1 MPMEIQ
7 TSEGRVK
14 AMTPVILSASRSTD
28 IPAYYGQ
35 WFMNRLR
42 AGWCAWVN
50 PFNRRPSYV
59 SFRDVKA
66 VVFWTKN
73 PAPFLQHLDEL
84 DARGLHYYFQYTLN
98 DYEREGFEPNVPA
111 LEKRIETFRRL
122 SERIGPD
129 RVVWRFDPII
139 LSPGTGPR
147 DILMRIW
154 TIGKALR
161 GLTKKLVVSFVD
173 VGAYRKVQANL
184 VRDTGLYTRETVLS
198 AEPDE
203 AQRREICEGLA
214 KIRQRWHSEGWDIE
228 ISSCAEEADLA
239 AWGITYNRCID
250 GELMER
256 VFGEDKALV
265 HFLHSGK
272 LPEAPAAGA
281 DSLFGDPV
289 IPVVPVSKRRNLK
302 DKGQREACG
311 CIVSKDIGMYD
322 TCMHFCAYCY
332 ANASRKT
339 VLENRRRHDPESPF
353 LAGEPGKTNEDAKAE
368 NTENGG
374 GR

>member
-1 MPMEIQ
+1 MRTWPNF
-7 TSEGRVK
+7 
-14 AMTPVILSASRSTD
+14 
-28 IPAYYGQ
+28 PAYYGQ

-184 VRDTGLYTRETVLS
+184 VRDTDLYTRETVLS

-214 KIRQRWHSEGWDIE
+214 KIRERWHSEGWDIE

-239 AWGITYNRCID
+239 AWGITHNRCID

>member
-1 MPMEIQ
+1 MEIQ
-7 TSEGRVK
+7 TPEGRVK

-184 VRDTGLYTRETVLS
+184 VRDTDLYTRETVLS

-203 AQRREICEGLA
+203 AQRREICEASPRSENAG
-214 KIRQRWHSEGWDIE
+214 IRKAGTLRFRPVPRRPTSRPGALRTTDASTASSWKECSARTRRSCTSFTRASCLRRLPQGRTRSSE
-228 ISSCAEEADLA
+228 
-239 AWGITYNRCID
+239 
-250 GELMER
+250 
-256 VFGEDKALV
+256 
-265 HFLHSGK
+265 
-272 LPEAPAAGA
+272 
-281 DSLFGDPV
+281 
-289 IPVVPVSKRRNLK
+289 IP
-302 DKGQREACG
+302 
-311 CIVSKDIGMYD
+311 
-322 TCMHFCAYCY
+322 
-332 ANASRKT
+332 
-339 VLENRRRHDPESPF
+339 
-353 LAGEPGKTNEDAKAE
+353 
-368 NTENGG
+368 
-374 GR
+374 

>member
-7 TSEGRVK
+7 TPEGRVK

-161 GLTKKLVVSFVD
+161 GRRGRLPK
-173 VGAYRKVQANL
+173 GP
-184 VRDTGLYTRETVLS
+184 G
-198 AEPDE
+198 EPR
-203 AQRREICEGLA
+203 ARHG
-214 KIRQRWHSEGWDIE
+214 S
-228 ISSCAEEADLA
+228 
-239 AWGITYNRCID
+239 
-250 GELMER
+250 
-256 VFGEDKALV
+256 
-265 HFLHSGK
+265 LHSRDRAVGRTRRGA
-272 LPEAPAAGA
+272 EARDLRGPRQDPRTLA
-281 DSLFGDPV
+281 FG
-289 IPVVPVSKRRNLK
+289 RL
-302 DKGQREACG
+302 G
-311 CIVSKDIGMYD
+311 
-322 TCMHFCAYCY
+322 H
-332 ANASRKT
+332 
-339 VLENRRRHDPESPF
+339 
-353 LAGEPGKTNEDAKAE
+353 
-368 NTENGG
+368 
-374 GR
+374 

>member
-7 TSEGRVK
+7 TPGPREGHDAARD
-14 AMTPVILSASRSTD
+14 LSREPLDRHPAHRTVVHERSC
-28 IPAYYGQ
+28 
-35 WFMNRLR
+35 

-154 TIGKALR
+154 TVGKALR

-198 AEPDE
+198 RRTRRGAEARDLRGPRQDP
-203 AQRREICEGLA
+203 RTLA
-214 KIRQRWHSEGWDIE
+214 
-228 ISSCAEEADLA
+228 
-239 AWGITYNRCID
+239 
-250 GELMER
+250 
-256 VFGEDKALV
+256 FGRLG
-265 HFLHSGK
+265 H
-272 LPEAPAAGA
+272 
-281 DSLFGDPV
+281 
-289 IPVVPVSKRRNLK
+289 
-302 DKGQREACG
+302 
-311 CIVSKDIGMYD
+311 
-322 TCMHFCAYCY
+322 
-332 ANASRKT
+332 
-339 VLENRRRHDPESPF
+339 
-353 LAGEPGKTNEDAKAE
+353 
-368 NTENGG
+368 
-374 GR
+374 

>member
-1 MPMEIQ
+1 
-7 TSEGRVK
+7 
-14 AMTPVILSASRSTD
+14 
-28 IPAYYGQ
+28 
-35 WFMNRLR
+35 
-42 AGWCAWVN
+42 
-50 PFNRRPSYV
+50 
-59 SFRDVKA
+59 
-66 VVFWTKN
+66 
-73 PAPFLQHLDEL
+73 
-84 DARGLHYYFQYTLN
+84 
-98 DYEREGFEPNVPA
+98 
-111 LEKRIETFRRL
+111 
-122 SERIGPD
+122 
-129 RVVWRFDPII
+129 
-139 LSPGTGPR
+139 
-147 DILMRIW
+147 MRIW
-154 TIGKALR
+154 TVGKALR

-198 AEPDE
+198 AEPE

-214 KIRQRWHSEGWDIE
+214 KIRERWHSEGWDIE

-272 LPEAPAAGA
+272 LPEVPAAGA

>member
-1 MPMEIQ
+1 MLMEIQ
-7 TSEGRVK
+7 TPEGRVK

-111 LEKRIETFRRL
+111 HEKRIETFRRL

-184 VRDTGLYTRETVLS
+184 VRDTDLYTRETVLS

-214 KIRQRWHSEGWDIE
+214 KIRERWHSEGWDIE

-239 AWGITYNRCID
+239 AWGITHNRCID